1 MHQVLAE
8 MAGISFYYALE
19 FEDTVKGLKGYV
31 KPDAEVPDDAVCISV
46 GESEYEDW
54 RSIGNTT
61 RNDFSE
67 FSLLSCRTSEYLM
80 DYQRLVFHAVAI
92 RWHDRA
98 WLITAPPGIGK
109 TTQYKNLK
117 QLYPDEVSIINGD
130 KPIVEICSDG
140 SAFVHPSPWT
150 GKEGWH
156 DAEGAPLG
164 GIIFLRH
171 GENTIEQ
178 VEPKA
183 MASRTFF
190 SIFQSFDT
198 GEGIKKTAKLAQQL
212 LKSAPLW
219 QLTNRGDL
227 ASSAL
232 IYDVMK
238 KTVEGHGL

>member
-1 MHQVLAE
+1 MYQVLAE
-8 MAGISFYYALE
+8 MAGISLCYALE
-19 FEDTVKGLKGYV
+19 FEDTVKGLKGYM
-31 KPDAEVPDDAVCISV
+31 KTDAEIPNDATFISV

-61 RNDFSE
+61 RNSFSE
-67 FSLLSCRTSEYLM
+67 FTLLSCRTSEYLM
-80 DYQRLVFHAVAI
+80 DHRRFVFHAVAM

-117 QLYPDEVSIINGD
+117 ELHPDEVSIINGD
-130 KPIVEICSDG
+130 KPIVEIRDDG
-140 SAFVHPSPWT
+140 AFIHPSPWT

-156 DAEGAPLG
+156 DAEGAPLA
-164 GIIFLRH
+164 GIIFLKH
-171 GENTIEQ
+171 GENVIEP
-178 VEPKA
+178 VSPKA
-183 MASRTFF
+183 MARSAYL

-198 GEGIKKTAKLAQQL
+198 GEVIQKAAKLAQQL
-212 LKSAPLW
+212 LKSVPLW

-238 KTVEGHGL
+238 KTIESNGI

>member
-1 MHQVLAE
+1 MFRCLAE

-19 FEDTVKGLKGYV
+19 FEDTVKRLKGFV

-80 DYQRLVFHAVAI
+80 DYQRFVFHAVAI

-109 TTQYKNLK
+109 STQYKNLK
-117 QLYPDEVSIINGD
+117 ELHPDEISIINGD

-164 GIIFLRH
+164 GIIFLKH
-171 GENTIEQ
+171 GENTIEP
-178 VEPKA
+178 VEPKTV
-183 MASRTFF
+183 ASRTFF
-190 SIFQSFDT
+190 SVLFSFDT
-198 GEGIKKTAKLAQQL
+198 GDVIQKAAKLVQRL
-212 LKSAPLW
+212 LKSVPLW

-232 IYDVMK
+232 IYDVMN